1 MIDSHQHL
9 IEPNRFYYPWIAENP
24 QLASIFDLPRYRTE
38 ASETAINGS
47 LLVETDVAEEDQAAE
62 SQYFCELAEDSAN
75 QIHGVIAACRPQENG
90 FEDYLQRIAHPK
102 LVGLRR
108 VLHVVEDLTS
118 QTANFRENLA
128 LLENHNLCFDLCVR
142 AEQLPLAI
150 DLVRATPHTRFVLDH
165 CGNPPLMDE
174 SKMPAWR
181 DNIARLASLH
191 NVSCKVS
198 GLVNHLSENEHNSR
212 TLRPILE
219 HVAKHFGWSRLMF
232 GGDWPVCL
240 LAQTSLQSWA
250 KTAAALLDSQSEET
264 QRAFFTG
271 NATRIYGLH

>member
-9 IEPNRFYYPWIAENP
+9 IEPNRFYYPWIAETP
-24 QLASIFDLPRYRTE
+24 QLASIFDLPRYHAET
-38 ASETAINGS
+38 SETAIRGS
-47 LLVETDVAEEDQAAE
+47 VLVEADVAEEDQIAE
-62 SQYFCELAEDSAN
+62 AQYFCALAEDEAN
-75 QIHGVIAACRPQENG
+75 QIHGVVAACRPQEDG
-90 FEDYLQRIAHPK
+90 FEEYLERIAHPK

-118 QTANFRENLA
+118 QTANFRENIA
-128 LLENHNLCFDLCVR
+128 LLEDHNLSFDLCVH
-142 AEQLPLAI
+142 ASQLELAT
-150 DLVRATPHTRFVLDH
+150 DLVRATPHTRFILDH
-165 CGNPPLMDE
+165 CGNPPLMNPAG
-174 SKMPAWR
+174 MRAWR
-181 DNIARLASLH
+181 DNIARLAGLH

-198 GLVNHLSENEHNSR
+198 GLVNHFSGNGRNCE
-212 TLRPILE
+212 TLQPILE

-250 KTAAALLDSQSEET
+250 ETAAALLDPQSEET
-264 QRAFFTG
+264 CRAFFTD